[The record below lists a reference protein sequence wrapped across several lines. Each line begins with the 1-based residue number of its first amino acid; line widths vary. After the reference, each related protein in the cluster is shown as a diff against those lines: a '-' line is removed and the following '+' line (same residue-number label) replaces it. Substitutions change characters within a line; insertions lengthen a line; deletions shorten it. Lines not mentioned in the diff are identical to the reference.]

1 MKKIYFLLFT
11 LIAFTSYG
19 QNLAVNGGFE
29 TFSAG
34 AFDSWTGEAGTTLT
48 QNTTLFTEAAVSASF
63 EVTTQ
68 TQGDTDF
75 RQSITVTAGIT
86 YDVSVQ
92 IYQVDNGARA
102 RLYVDGYQGYSDPS
116 LVGAW
121 QTLTYTYTA
130 SATGNVDIGLRFY
143 DTADFMTSST
153 ILADDYQVVA
163 QSGPSIAITSP
174 ADGSTIIDT
183 NVDVVFA
190 VQNFLIG
197 NGQSDDGFIK
207 RTLVTPSGTFNQDIF
222 DTNPVNVQIIDGE
235 TYTITLELVDTTGSP
250 LTPAQMSSV
259 TFTGTA
265 VTQVADLAALR
276 ADVTANGVGQF
287 YELMN
292 APTVTYAR
300 AARNQKYIQDATA
313 GILIDDNAGAITTTF
328 VIGDGISG
336 LIGQTSI
343 FNGVLQF
350 IPSQDATVATGMTI
364 TPEVVTIATLLANFA
379 DYQSELVQINAATFT
394 ETGNFAASTNY
405 TINDASNIMPSSMT
419 FRTNFS
425 EADYIGQPIPSTSGD
440 IVVLVGEFGGTPQ
453 VTARSMSDVTL
464 STTSFSNNSN
474 FSMYPNPTNNGFVT
488 ITSGNSESVSV
499 TIFDVLG
506 KQVFTAQELT
516 NNTLNVSSLNSGIY
530 LVKITQNNA
539 STIKKLVVK

>member
-48 QNTTLFTEAAVSASF
+48 QNTTLFTEAAASASF

-102 RLYVDGYQGYSDPS
+102 RLYVDGYQGYSDPL